1 MISCGMFDYWH
12 RNEFIK
18 IKNLKSTKKRK
29 KSNKN
34 DSSNFDKEI
43 AIKPLTNA
51 QLQSA
56 YYSFVIGV
64 CVSILS
70 ILIEVNSFSIKF
82 FHKFT

>member
-1 MISCGMFDYWH
+1 MIGCGMFDYWH
-12 RNEFIK
+12 RNEFTK

-34 DSSNFDKEI
+34 DSSNLDEEI